1 MIWYLL
7 TRYTAYLWGMPAITE
22 EATIAMCV
30 ISTIETIVE
39 LGFLI
44 AWLCER
50 QNKSK
55 E

>member
-30 ISTIETIVE
+30 ISTVETIIE
-39 LGFLI
+39 LSLLI
-44 AWLCER
+44 ALLCSITT
-50 QNKSK
+50 KK
-55 E
+55 DK